1 MGSVAKSNRHKD
13 VMLDI
18 DSELAYWRLHYTQ
31 GAFHRTPRPFDD
43 YLFTLKFGYDMYLL
57 NHGCDLEKLLPAMR
71 SRYQA
76 TATARDHLDWPLAE
90 AVIRETWKRMQPA
103 PAQRLSR
110 GAVRP
115 AAIPRMA
122 GAHDPAYLTG

>member
-18 DSELAYWRLHYTQ
+18 DSELAYWRLYYTQ
-31 GAFHRTPRPFDD
+31 SAFHRTPRPFDD

-76 TATARDHLDWPLAE
+76 TATAGDHLGWPLAE
-90 AVIRETWKRMQPA
+90 AVIRETWKRMHPV
-103 PAQRLSR
+103 PAQRR
-110 GAVRP
+110 PQDAMRP
-115 AAIPRMA
+115 AAIPGMA
-122 GAHDPAYLTG
+122 GVPDPACLPG

>member
-18 DSELAYWRLHYTQ
+18 DSELAYWRLHYTHS
-31 GAFHRTPRPFDD
+31 AFHMTPRPFDD

-57 NHGCDLEKLLPAMR
+57 NHAGDLEKLLPVMR

-76 TATARDHLDWPLAE
+76 TATMRDDLGWPLAE
-90 AVIRETWKRMQPA
+90 AVIRETWKRMHPDTNGRSGRTMRAPGALRSANWSQPQYQPA
-103 PAQRLSR
+103 
-110 GAVRP
+110 
-115 AAIPRMA
+115 
-122 GAHDPAYLTG
+122 